1 MQKSVKGCVKIIY
14 FCKKLF
20 MLKKCYSS
28 FLIECGT
35 DEAGRGCL
43 AGPVTA
49 ASIILQSPNFILT
62 REEKK
67 IEKLLFKSIND
78 SKQLTEK
85 KRFELRPLI
94 EELFDFSFTHIDND
108 EIDEINILNASMKA
122 MHESVLNL
130 KTPPQYI
137 IVDGNRPL
145 NGKLGMIQTVGKIFN
160 ADEIAFLKSIPN
172 ASIIKGDAKYLSI
185 AAASILAKTYRDD
198 FMDKIHEE
206 FPMYNWK
213 QNKGYPTK
221 EHREAIRK
229 YGITKYHRKTFRLL
243 PEQLSLDLE
252 I

>member
-1 MQKSVKGCVKIIY
+1 
-14 FCKKLF
+14 
-20 MLKKCYSS
+20 MLKKCYNEI
-28 FLIECGT
+28 LIECGT

-49 ASIILQSPNFILT
+49 AAIILQSPNFTLT
-62 REEKK
+62 KEKK
-67 IEKLLFKSIND
+67 KLEKLVYKSIND
-78 SKQLTEK
+78 SKQLSEK
-85 KRFELRPLI
+85 KRFELRPVI
-94 EELFDFSFTHIDND
+94 EDLFDFAFTHIQND

-122 MHESVLNL
+122 MQESVLNL
-130 KTPPQYI
+130 KTRPEYI

-145 NGKLGMIQTVGKIFN
+145 NGKLGMKQTNGKIFSLE
-160 ADEIAFLKSIPN
+160 EIEILKSIPN
-172 ASIIKGDAKYLSI
+172 TSIIKGDAKFLSI

-213 QNKGYPTK
+213 KNKGYPTK
-221 EHREAIRK
+221 EHRDAIRE

-243 PEQLSLDLE
+243 PEQLRLD